1 MLKATQE
8 RPLIKLEIDDY
19 TTIPYE
25 EYEDET
31 SNDFKEI
38 EFEMITPIDFSDKR
52 QLEIYNGI
60 NKVDE
65 RLSIINE
72 KIEELNTEIDR
83 LTNHADGIDYTVAVA
98 SGVIAGVID
107 SIFVGEFSFERANDW
122 GTEKTNNFVVKIAQS
137 KGYKG
142 DDLAGAV
149 AFLEDKYKIAADKA
163 TNDFGGGLQHHLRD
177 FSHHPTPVGLTF
189 SLLTQFTNKVYGT
202 DVNGIFKVVELNKD
216 DLILIGKNT
225 QEKLTFGI
233 INWFFHMV
241 SDMAGCSDSILN
253 GKTGTGLPG
262 PIGSLLKELSA
273 LPIFSKMNKDGR
285 KEFSVWISKLFNGTL
300 LGERDE
306 NGKLIPLKFDLRTEI
321 GIAHELGRQALPIIL
336 NECIVRGF
344 YFIRRLCVEI
354 RDNDIKK
361 ISDLKNINWKRT
373 LPFKNRT
380 IVRMMTI
387 ATGTFTAIDLADAG
401 IRAVIKSGGF
411 NPATLGN
418 FILRVN
424 FVGVGRFA
432 IAVGSDVSMGVK
444 RNKTISEKSKLMSEV
459 ICLSNVKIYYKN
471 AELLC
476 SYSNLHKCQE
486 NMFGAEANM
495 WVEVEK
501 TQRSIEGLYNE
512 IEKVG
517 RFYLKTIDEMDESF
531 NGIEQLLPEVEK
543 MNPGLVDAMLGR
555 LKR

>member
-8 RPLIKLEIDDY
+8 KPLIKLEINDC
-19 TTIPYE
+19 TTIP
-25 EYEDET
+25 YEDET
-31 SNDFKEI
+31 SNDLKEI
-38 EFEMITPIDFSDKR
+38 EFEIITPIDFSDKR

-60 NKVDE
+60 NEVDE

-83 LTNHADGIDYTVAVA
+83 LTNNADGIDYTVAVA

-107 SIFVGEFSFERANDW
+107 SIFVGEFSFERANHW

-137 KGYKG
+137 KGYEG

-149 AFLEDKYKIAADKA
+149 AFLEDKYKIVADKA

-177 FSHHPTPVGLTF
+177 FSHHPTPIGLTF

-202 DVNGIFKVVELNKD
+202 DVNGIFKVVELNKE

-241 SDMAGCSDSILN
+241 SDMAGSSSSILN

-306 NGKLIPLKFDLRTEI
+306 NGELIPLKFDLRTEI

-344 YFIRRLCVEI
+344 YFIRRLCMEI

-361 ISDLKNINWKRT
+361 ITDLKNINWKRT

-459 ICLSNVKIYYKN
+459 ICLSNVKVYYKN

-531 NGIEQLLPEVEK
+531 KGIEHLLPEVEK
-543 MNPGLVDAMLGR
+543 MNPGLVNEMLGR

>member
-8 RPLIKLEIDDY
+8 KPLIKLEIDDC

-31 SNDFKEI
+31 SNDLKEI
-38 EFEMITPIDFSDKR
+38 EFEMITPIDLSDKR

-60 NKVDE
+60 NEVDE

-107 SIFVGEFSFERANDW
+107 SIFVGEFSFKRANDW

-149 AFLEDKYKIAADKA
+149 AFLEDKYKIVADKA

-202 DVNGIFKVVELNKD
+202 DVNGIFKVVELNKE

-241 SDMAGCSDSILN
+241 SDMAGSSTSILN

-273 LPIFSKMNKDGR
+273 LPIFSKMNEDGR

-306 NGKLIPLKFDLRTEI
+306 NEKLIPLKFDLRTEI
-321 GIAHELGRQALPIIL
+321 GIANELGRQALPIIL

-344 YFIRRLCVEI
+344 YFIRRLCMEI

-444 RNKTISEKSKLMSEV
+444 RNKTIGEKSKLMSEV
-459 ICLSNVKIYYKN
+459 ICLSNVKVYYKN

-531 NGIEQLLPEVEK
+531 EGIEQLLPEVEK
-543 MNPGLVDAMLGR
+543 MNPGLVDEMLWR